1 MAVEIR
7 EGTALARLIAETQT
21 HGPDMTLAAAAPSI
35 KLDIPPWLA
44 AHYRR
49 NHSEMPKVAMQLD
62 PTGGYPLVLE
72 NLHAW
77 MLLHQDLQPPPAPA
91 PSLAAAAAPAVGPNL
106 KISGEH

>member
-1 MAVEIR
+1 MPISIR
-7 EGTALARLIAETQT
+7 QGTALAKLVAETRT
-21 HGPDMTLAAAAPSI
+21 HAPEMALAAPVETI

-49 NHSEMPKVAMQLD
+49 NHSEMPKVALQLD

-77 MLLHQDLQPPPAPA
+77 MLLHQDLRPSPAPA
-91 PSLAAAAAPAVGPNL
+91 LKEAAAPSVGPNVN
-106 KISGEH
+106 I

>member
-1 MAVEIR
+1 MPIAIR
-7 EGTALARLIAETQT
+7 EGTALARLVAETRT
-21 HGPDMTLAAAAPSI
+21 HEPEMALAAPVATI

-49 NHSEMPKVAMQLD
+49 NHSEMPKVALQLD

-77 MLLHQDLQPPPAPA
+77 MLLHQDLQPPPAPEIREVRR
-91 PSLAAAAAPAVGPNL
+91 PWR
-106 KISGEH
+106 SG